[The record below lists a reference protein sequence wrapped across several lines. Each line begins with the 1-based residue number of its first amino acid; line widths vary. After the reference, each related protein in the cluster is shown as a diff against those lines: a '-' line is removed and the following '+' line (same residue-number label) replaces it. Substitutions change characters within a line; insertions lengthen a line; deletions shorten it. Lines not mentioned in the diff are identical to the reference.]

1 MKKAIC
7 VLGCVIALM
16 LAGCQ
21 MRFVPPNP
29 ETSPSQKIENS
40 TPNPDGASESDP
52 VITDATP
59 NQTDNYN
66 NPDTDNPS
74 VNDPTNTP
82 VWPDEIGGEV
92 NSVETGNDDLGWVT
106 VTSTTGNRELKSEGS
121 LRGEI
126 EITHKLTCGT
136 MTLDEGDTVLFSL
149 DTSFSGAELKIT
161 LTGTQTGTV
170 LEGYVTGSGEMSLF
184 EIETADEYS
193 VVIENCGRSAVQF
206 TIDYSIGGS
215 K

>member
-1 MKKAIC
+1 MRKKIL
-7 VLGCVIALM
+7 VLACIGALM

-21 MRFVPPNP
+21 KQFDPSNAGSNLNQT
-29 ETSPSQKIENS
+29 TSDS
-40 TPNPDGASESDP
+40 TTDPVRPTESDP
-52 VITDATP
+52 ANTDTDLS
-59 NQTDNYN
+59 QTDGRDD
-66 NPDTDNPS
+66 PSADTSS
-74 VNDPTNTP
+74 VDEPTNTP
-82 VWPDEIGGEV
+82 TLPDEIGGNV

-126 EITHKLTCGT
+126 EVTHKLTCGT

-161 LTGTQTGTV
+161 LTGAQTGTI
-170 LEGYVTGSGEMSLF
+170 LEGYVTGSGEESLF
-184 EIETADEYS
+184 ETDTADEYS

>member
-52 VITDATP
+52 VITDAAP
-59 NQTDNYN
+59 NQSDDYN

-74 VNDPTNTP
+74 
-82 VWPDEIGGEV
+82 E
-92 NSVETGNDDLGWVT
+92 DDLTDAPALPGEIHGNADQIEHILSDDVT
-106 VTSTTGNRELKSEGS
+106 IVERTGERELKNEGS

-126 EITHKLTCGT
+126 EVTHKLPVGN
-136 MTLDEGDTVLFSL
+136 MELSEGDTVLFHIETKSA
-149 DTSFSGAELKIT
+149 DSELKIT
-161 LTGTQTGTV
+161 LTGVQTGTT
-170 LEGYVTGSGEMSLF
+170 LEGSVTGTGDISF
-184 EIETADEYS
+184 EIKTADEYT
-193 VVIENCGRSAVQF
+193 VTLENCSLRGVQF